1 MKIVIT
7 GHNSLLGSNLAKYF
21 SGNNQVILL
30 GTRNKKYKKYQFNY
44 EYNHLD
50 LNNLN
55 VFFNNEKNI
64 DLFIHCA
71 SINSKFCYKN
81 SKKAFKFNVKLT
93 EELFKIC
100 LKNNIGCFVYLSSV
114 NVYKKNIKGKID
126 ENSPL
131 QNENLYA
138 IYKKAAEERITN
150 IAKNSSMRYLI
161 LRLSN
166 VLAEPLI
173 KETNCWDLVTFN
185 LCKEIIEDGTITI
198 KGDSS
203 VRRDFF
209 DIIYLFDFINLFA
222 YNKKFES
229 GIFNLCS
236 GNTLSIL
243 DLSKILQSITLEKFS
258 FKPIIK
264 ELTQTNN
271 LCSEYFNYS
280 NEKVKKYG
288 FEIKNDI
295 KDMLINILNVTN
307 KFYSSKE

>member
-1 MKIVIT
+1 MKKISIC
-7 GHNSLLGSNLAKYF
+7 
-21 SGNNQVILL
+21 
-30 GTRNKKYKKYQFNY
+30 
-44 EYNHLD
+44 
-50 LNNLN
+50 
-55 VFFNNEKNI
+55 
-64 DLFIHCA
+64 LFIA
-71 SINSKFCYKN
+71 GINSKVCYEN
-81 SKKAFKFNVKLT
+81 SEEAFKFNVKLT

-185 LCKEIIEDGTITI
+185 LCKEIIEDGIITI

-203 VRRDFF
+203 VRRDFL

-222 YNKKFES
+222 SNIKFES

-243 DLSKILQSITLEKFS
+243 DLSKILQSITFEKFS

-264 ELTQTNN
+264 ELTKTNN
-271 LCSEYFNYS
+271 LYSEYFNYS

-295 KDMLINILNVTN
+295 KDILINILNVTN
-307 KFYSSKE
+307 KFYSSEK